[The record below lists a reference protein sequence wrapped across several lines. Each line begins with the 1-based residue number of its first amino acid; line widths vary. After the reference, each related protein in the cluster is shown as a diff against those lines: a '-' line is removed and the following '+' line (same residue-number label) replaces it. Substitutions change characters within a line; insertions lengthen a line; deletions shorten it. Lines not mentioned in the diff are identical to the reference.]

1 MFSKIWNYLVN
12 VEQTVEH
19 DVEAII
25 STFTNTITKLE
36 DAVVAKNAEAAAH
49 DAVAHVAVLAAAEAR
64 DAAKRAYDVAGK
76 IKDLVA

>member
-25 STFTNTITKLE
+25 STFTDTVTKLE

-49 DAVAHVAVLAAAEAR
+49 DIVAHGASLAAAEAR
-64 DAAKRAYDVAGK
+64 DAAKRAYDVACK
-76 IKDLVA
+76 INDLVA